1 MNYNLLNGSN
11 LSYIGDAYYELEI
24 RKYLISKN
32 ITKNKELIEM
42 SIKFVSA
49 TAHAYIF
56 ENIKDELTEENKMAL
71 GFPQEDFT
79 SDKYRLC
86 EYIHVHAGDGFILCF
101 DESSEVFAIA
111 QRDPQV
117 APINNLFMR
126 YSGAYF
132 SQCGKSPKNIFTDM
146 PTEIY
151 LCRIEISAEKEI
163 QLTPI
168 KTKLIFSGGKFVGPT
183 LFEEGVLY

>member
-56 ENIKDELTEENKMAL
+56 ENIKDELTEEEMVIFNRGRNATAKGHRKNVNRKEHAISS
-71 GFPQEDFT
+71 GFEAVIGFLYL
-79 SDKYRLC
+79 KEENNRL
-86 EYIHVHAGDGFILCF
+86 EYLIK
-101 DESSEVFAIA
+101 
-111 QRDPQV
+111 
-117 APINNLFMR
+117 
-126 YSGAYF
+126 
-132 SQCGKSPKNIFTDM
+132 KS
-146 PTEIY
+146 
-151 LCRIEISAEKEI
+151 IEIVENK
-163 QLTPI
+163 Q
-168 KTKLIFSGGKFVGPT
+168 
-183 LFEEGVLY
+183 